1 MGLVG
6 NFEKFPGVK
15 FCFLLKLQACKATNL
30 NIQCFFFF
38 FSKKCPQPAPS
49 DYAVYDIEFSLDGIP
64 SLISGQLE
72 LSYPS

>member
-1 MGLVG
+1 MG
-6 NFEKFPGVK
+6 
-15 FCFLLKLQACKATNL
+15 
-30 NIQCFFFF
+30 